1 MIRGVIFD
9 LDGTLLDS
17 IGVYTEAFNRGIG
30 KWGHK
35 PVSQEEIASFLN
47 RAASLAE
54 ILWTIFPFLSD
65 EEVSAY
71 KREILKAYL
80 DLEKEKVFLQP
91 GAREV
96 LRELREMGLRVGV
109 VTGRAT
115 KGEEKWMELR
125 RLEVDHLIE
134 VMITGAEAARKPS
147 PEGIIRC
154 LEILNLSPGECV
166 FVGDSEADIEMGK
179 AAGVLTVVIPK
190 GVASLEALKKREP
203 DMILSRLEELPLWIR
218 SSSRDH
224 PS

>member
-35 PVSQEEIASFLN
+35 PVSQERIASFLN
-47 RAASLAE
+47 RGASLAE
-54 ILWTIFPFLSD
+54 ILKALFPFLSD

-71 KREILKAYL
+71 KQEILKAYL

-96 LRELREMGLRVGV
+96 LLELREMGLRVGV

-115 KGEEKWMELR
+115 RGEEKWMELR
-125 RLEVDHLIE
+125 RLGVDHLIE

-147 PEGIIRC
+147 PEGIVRC
-154 LEILNLSPGECV
+154 LEILKLSPGECV

-179 AAGVLTVVIPK
+179 AAGVLTAVIPK

-203 DMILSRLEELPLWIR
+203 DVILSKLEELPLWIR